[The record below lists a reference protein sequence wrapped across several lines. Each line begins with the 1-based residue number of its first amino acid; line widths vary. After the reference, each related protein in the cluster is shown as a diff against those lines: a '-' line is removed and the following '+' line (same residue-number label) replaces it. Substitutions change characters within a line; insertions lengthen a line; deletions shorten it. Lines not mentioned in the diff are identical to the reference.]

1 MGLKNLAENNN
12 IHQPRMFLSVKQRFT
27 GFPVPIAF
35 VCIFLLLIA
44 GEGSLGAQNVQTGH
58 YAPGWNGNLK
68 AGMMA
73 PDPGFYMQSTTMYFK
88 PVSV

>member
-1 MGLKNLAENNN
+1 MRVETACRHCPWLCMLAL
-12 IHQPRMFLSVKQRFT
+12 MC
-27 GFPVPIAF
+27 F
-35 VCIFLLLIA
+35 VVNPA
-44 GEGSLGAQNVQTGH
+44 NAQSVQTGH

-88 PVSV
+88 PVLV